1 MSLYN
6 KVRAVNAVFNSLLK
20 ETRQFAEKSG
30 MQCPIGCSKC
40 CLKEDIEATPLEF
53 IPFAYDL
60 YKQDKLFTFLDR
72 MENMP
77 TDGRCILYNPM
88 QTLSEPGACS
98 DYKNR
103 GLICRLFGYSATYN
117 KVGVK
122 QVVTCQTMKN
132 INAEHFIVISNKI
145 NNGMKIPLMRD
156 YYLKLYSIDNNLSMK
171 HYPINTAIKKA
182 VEYVATYYIYRTKK
196 VI

>member
-1 MSLYN
+1 
-6 KVRAVNAVFNSLLK
+6 
-20 ETRQFAEKSG
+20 
-30 MQCPIGCSKC
+30 
-40 CLKEDIEATPLEF
+40 
-53 IPFAYDL
+53 
-60 YKQDKLFTFLDR
+60 
-72 MENMP
+72 
-77 TDGRCILYNPM
+77 
-88 QTLSEPGACS
+88 
-98 DYKNR
+98 
-103 GLICRLFGYSATYN
+103 
-117 KVGVK
+117 
-122 QVVTCQTMKN
+122 MKN